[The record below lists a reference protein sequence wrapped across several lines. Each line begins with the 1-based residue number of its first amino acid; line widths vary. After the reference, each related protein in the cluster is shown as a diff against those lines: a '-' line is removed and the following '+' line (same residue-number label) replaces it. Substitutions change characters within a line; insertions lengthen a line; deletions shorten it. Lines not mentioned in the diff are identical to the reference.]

1 MDEIERT
8 EFDLSVPAPNGLR
21 RGRTTGCC
29 ATAAVKAALGLLL
42 HGERREC
49 VEVTLPEGAHYLHAE
64 WSGTHY
70 LAVPIQDVRWL
81 DAHTV
86 RAEVLKDGGDDP
98 DNTHG
103 ATIFAH
109 VRRNAAGEIRFFA
122 GPGVGTV
129 TQPGIRVPVGEP
141 AINPVPRQMMRQAV
155 TEVLA
160 EGAAK
165 ASMQGAAQGAAQE
178 SGNAPHLEREEG
190 FDLIIGCENGEQ
202 IAKKTFNPRLGIV
215 GGISILGTSG
225 IVEPMS
231 MASWIASIEVYVR
244 VALGG
249 GAQSVAYLP
258 GKIGRTYARDV
269 LKLSTKRVVEIANF
283 LGDALDFTQKALED
297 EQRRLEVLWL
307 AGHPGKLA
315 KVLDG
320 VWDTHSSKSGMA
332 MGSLARVAAEHGFA
346 PHLLQEIESANTVE
360 AVIERLKNESGA
372 QGLWK
377 DVERRI
383 AALARQRVPAVD
395 RVEVRLFDLHGNG
408 LGEDA

>member
-42 HGERREC
+42 QGERREC
-49 VEVTLPEGAHYLHAE
+49 VEVTLPEGAHYLHSQ

-70 LAVPIQDVRWL
+70 LAVPVQDVRWL

-103 ATIFAH
+103 ATIFAQ
-109 VRRNAAGEIRFFA
+109 VRRNEAGEIRFFA
-122 GPGVGTV
+122 GRGVGTV

-155 TEVLA
+155 AEVLV

-165 ASMQGAAQGAAQE
+165 VLLDGA
-178 SGNAPHLEREEG
+178 GNVPHPEREAG

-269 LKLSTKRVVEIANF
+269 LKLPTKCVVEIANF

-346 PHLLQEIESANTVE
+346 PHLVQEIESANTVE
-360 AVIERLKNESGA
+360 AAIERLKNESGT
-372 QGLWK
+372 QVLWG
-377 DVERRI
+377 DIERRI
-383 AALARQRVPAVD
+383 AARAHERVPAVE